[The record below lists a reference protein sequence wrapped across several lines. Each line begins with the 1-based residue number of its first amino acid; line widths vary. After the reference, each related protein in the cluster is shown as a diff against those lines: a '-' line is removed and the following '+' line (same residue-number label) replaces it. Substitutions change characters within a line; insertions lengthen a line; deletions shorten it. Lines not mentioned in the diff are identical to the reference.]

1 MSSKNRKE
9 PSIPRKFSNW
19 CDDKYFKQG
28 RDAHPAQREYVHS
41 VAHYGI
47 AAKELV
53 YNLNPTE
60 AGSQFRRANDK
71 LIFALKN
78 TF

>member
-28 RDAHPAQREYVHS
+28 RDAHLAQREYAHS
-41 VAHYGI
+41 VAHYGF
-47 AAKELV
+47 AAKQLV
-53 YNLNPTE
+53 YNLNPSRAKFE
-60 AGSQFRRANDK
+60 LKRANDK
-71 LIFALKN
+71 FKYAWN
-78 TF
+78 HMF

>member
-41 VAHYGI
+41 VVHY
-47 AAKELV
+47 AFSAKQLV
-53 YNLNPTE
+53 WNWNATK
-60 AGSQFRRANDK
+60 AGSEFRRANDK
-71 LIFALKN
+71 LGFALKN